1 MKAVRET
8 AHEGKGNKPRDSGEL
23 TEEEQLEQRMIHVKE
38 NAIIKPFICMLT
50 QKTKYR
56 HLKKGIVPK
65 VCNKS
70 L

>member
-23 TEEEQLEQRMIHVKE
+23 TEEEQLEQRMIHMKE

-50 QKTKYR
+50 LCLLYDAFMLY
-56 HLKKGIVPK
+56 LK
-65 VCNKS
+65 NKI
-70 L
+70 